1 MVEYVDH
8 PRQCEGGFGK
18 VLSEPG
24 VCVEKGVSDCNVLQP
39 GMNLRCLSSVG
50 LSHTH
55 LALLPDSSDWE

>member
-1 MVEYVDH
+1 MWITPGDVRVN
-8 PRQCEGGFGK
+8 FGK
-18 VLSEPG
+18 VLSGFG
-24 VCVEKGVSDCNVLQP
+24 VCVEIGRNDCNVLQP